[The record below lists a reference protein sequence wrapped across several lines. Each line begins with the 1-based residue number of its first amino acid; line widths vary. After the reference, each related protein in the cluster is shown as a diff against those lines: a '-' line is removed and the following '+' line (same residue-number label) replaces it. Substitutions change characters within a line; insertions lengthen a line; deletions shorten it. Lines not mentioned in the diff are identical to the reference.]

1 MGLPYE
7 QACGTRTRNGRANL
21 MATLKLV
28 LGFGVFVAMIVAGI
42 KVIPPC
48 FSNYEFEDSLKE
60 EALQS
65 TYVSRS
71 EEEIRKTVIKHAHQY
86 DIPLTPQQV
95 KVSRIGGV
103 ATGTLNIEAE
113 YSVPLEFPGYST
125 TLNFHPSSSNKG
137 IY

>member
-1 MGLPYE
+1 M
-7 QACGTRTRNGRANL
+7 
-21 MATLKLV
+21 KLV
-28 LGFGVFVAMIVAGI
+28 LGFGVFLAMIVLGI

-65 TYVSRS
+65 TYTSRS
-71 EEEIRKTVIKHAHQY
+71 EEDIRKAVVKHAREY
-86 DIPLTPQQV
+86 DIPITPQQV
-95 KVSRIGGV
+95 KVSRIGGFG
-103 ATGTLNIEAE
+103 TGTLNIEAE
-113 YSVPLEFPGYST
+113 YSVPLDLPGYST

>member
-1 MGLPYE
+1 M
-7 QACGTRTRNGRANL
+7 
-21 MATLKLV
+21 KLV
-28 LGFGVFVAMIVAGI
+28 LGFGVFLAMIVLGI

-65 TYVSRS
+65 TYTTRS
-71 EEEIRKTVIKHAHQY
+71 EEDIRKTVMKHAHEY

-95 KVSRIGGV
+95 KVSRIGGFG
-103 ATGTLNIEAE
+103 TGTLNIEAE
-113 YSVPLEFPGYST
+113 YSVPLDLPGYST